1 MKIPKIIQLP
11 SGAWHCQ
18 VRIDGKSISITEE
31 TKKEV
36 EAKAFAYKAGII
48 KQKKTPEYITL
59 SAAMDR
65 YIKDRENILSPSTVR
80 EYKRIRK
87 NEISI
92 LGDKLVC
99 HITQAQLQRYINK
112 ISARLSP
119 KTVRN
124 NYCFIVSVIKDVIPD
139 ASFNC
144 LLPQK
149 KKYNPYA
156 PKVEDIEALIN
167 AVKGTD
173 LEVAV
178 LLAAFGSLR
187 RSEICALT
195 VKDLRP
201 QGVYVS
207 RAVVLDDKR
216 QLVTKATKTP
226 SSTRFAPLPA
236 EVVEYIKS
244 RCSDKLYSG
253 SPNTIT
259 KNFFNVL
266 QRNNIPHFRFHD
278 LRHYWVSISHA
289 LGLPDYYIMKNG
301 GWTTMD
307 TPRKIYMND
316 MSEVVSPQETAVLT
330 HFSAQFKKANC

>member
-1 MKIPKIIQLP
+1 MKIPKIVQLP
-11 SGAWHCQ
+11 SGSWFCQ
-18 VRIDGKSISITEE
+18 IRVDGRSISITDEDRD
-31 TKKEV
+31 TV
-36 EAKAFAYKAGII
+36 AAKAYAYKTGVLSMKSSAGR
-48 KQKKTPEYITL
+48 ITL
-59 SAAMDR
+59 STAMTR
-65 YIKDRENILSPSTVR
+65 YIEDRENILSPSTVR
-80 EYKRIRK
+80 EYRRIVK
-87 NEISI
+87 NEVAI

-99 HITQAQLQRYINK
+99 DITQSHLQRYINK
-112 ISARLSP
+112 ISSRLSP

-124 NYCFIVSVIKDVIPD
+124 NYCFIVSVIKDVLPD
-139 ASFNC
+139 ASFHC

-149 KKYNPYA
+149 EKYTPYA
-156 PKVEDIEALIN
+156 PKVKDIEALIE
-167 AVKGTD
+167 AVKGTE
-173 LEVAV
+173 LEIAV

-195 VKDLRP
+195 INDLRP

-207 RAVVLDDKR
+207 KAVVLDDKR
-216 QLVTKATKTP
+216 QLVTKATKTT
-226 SSTRFAPLPA
+226 SSTRFAPLPT
-236 EVVEYIKS
+236 EVVEYIKG
-244 RCSDKLYSG
+244 RCTGRLYSG

-289 LGLPDYYIMKNG
+289 LGLPDYYLMKNG

-316 MSEVVSPQETAVLT
+316 MSEVVSPQETAVLA
-330 HFSAQFKKANC
+330 HFSEQFKKANC